1 MGVTTTSP
9 TPPWCGCGGHSRLA
23 VPQRGGFRRQATFV
37 VTRGGVPSQPDT
49 TRCGC
54 GGCHAVRPPPRGSR
68 LGVFSLWGFVV
79 ESTMAAA
86 NPPPPTTHH
95 SGGNG
100 WKRWRRGGMHGDGG
114 VGEMVVMKVG
124 SAVAVMAAVS
134 CGGCWPENGAGGV
147 VDRMKMVERMV

>member
-54 GGCHAVRPPPRGSR
+54 GGCHAVRPPPRVNHGCSQPAATHDPPQRRQR
-68 LGVFSLWGFVV
+68 LEKVASWWH
-79 ESTMAAA
+79 A
-86 NPPPPTTHH
+86 
-95 SGGNG
+95 
-100 WKRWRRGGMHGDGG
+100 WRCG

-124 SAVAVMAAVS
+124 YAVAVMAAVS